1 MILTGPEIE
10 RQIESGAI
18 KITNYD
24 PAHVGPNSYDVRIDL
39 GTLRHVTRFTSDN
52 LGNAVFNHAIDPM
65 EPSTHGTSSKRYD
78 TKATLQP
85 TEFYLAQTIEHIDA
99 GPFVPMMEGRSSWAR
114 LGVSFHHSAG
124 FGDIGY
130 SGPWTME
137 ITCRFPTIIRHGQ
150 RVAQIYFVRAEG
162 HIRKYAGKYGAAGLM
177 QSRMEIDK

>member
-10 RQIESGAI
+10 RQIESGVI

-24 PAHVGPNSYDVRIDL
+24 PAHFGPNSYDVRIDL
-39 GTLRHVTRFTSDN
+39 STLKKMRQTTI
-52 LGNAVFNHAIDPM
+52 LDPLRP
-65 EPSTHGTSSKRYD
+65 ETHYLAPVENDEIWPG
-78 TKATLQP
+78 
-85 TEFYLAQTIEHIDA
+85 EFYLAQTIESIDA

-150 RVAQIYFVRAEG
+150 RVAQIYFVQAHGET
-162 HIRKYAGKYGAAGLM
+162 RKYSGKYGAVGQM
-177 QSRMEIDK
+177 QSRMELDK

>member
-10 RQIESGAI
+10 RQIESGVI

-39 GTLRHVTRFTSDN
+39 NTLGHLERVETF
-52 LGNAVFNHAIDPM
+52 AIDPVN
-65 EPSTHGTSSKRYD
+65 PRTHRVSTSGEWYHRV
-78 TKATLQP
+78 ATLQP
-85 TEFYLAQTIEHIDA
+85 CDFYLAQTIESIDA

-137 ITCRFPTIIRHGQ
+137 ITCRFQTIIRHGQ

-162 HIRKYAGKYGAAGLM
+162 EIRKYAGKYGAAGVI
-177 QSRMEIDK
+177 QSRMEEDK

>member
-10 RQIESGAI
+10 RQVSLGAI

-24 PAHVGPNSYDVRIDL
+24 PANVGPNSYDVRIDL
-39 GTLRHVTRFTSDN
+39 STLRYVSLREIVHGLLDPVDQSTFKLGPGLHDN
-52 LGNAVFNHAIDPM
+52 DSMVLFPEH
-65 EPSTHGTSSKRYD
+65 
-78 TKATLQP
+78 
-85 TEFYLAQTIEHIDA
+85 FCLAQTIEHIDA

-150 RVAQIYFVRAEG
+150 RVAQIYFVQAHGEQ
-162 HIRKYAGKYGAAGLM
+162 RKYSGKYGAVGQM
-177 QSRMEIDK
+177 QSRMELDK